1 MLHFIKLQ
9 LLYAHLSIEALI
21 LHLFN
26 NLKYLCCICIQK
38 RFRKQ
43 TENKCKL
50 MEKQTNLFVIG
61 VSGMRH
67 FKRYL
72 IVND

>member
-1 MLHFIKLQ
+1 MFIPEFKIFML
-9 LLYAHLSIEALI
+9 
-21 LHLFN
+21 
-26 NLKYLCCICIQK
+26 YLNVGRWNKIN
-38 RFRKQ
+38 
-43 TENKCKL
+43 ENIFEL